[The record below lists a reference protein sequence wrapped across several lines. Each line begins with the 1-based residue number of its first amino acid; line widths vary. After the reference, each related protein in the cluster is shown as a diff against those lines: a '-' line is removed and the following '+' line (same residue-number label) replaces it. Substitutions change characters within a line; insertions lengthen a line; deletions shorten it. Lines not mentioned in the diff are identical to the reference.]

1 MRTFAIS
8 AMGLD
13 RPGIIAAV
21 AEPLAAHGVNVTDSH
36 MGILRGHF
44 SLTILGTAPDGADPT
59 VLERDLGDVAARLN
73 LEAVTVRV
81 VADAP
86 AEAECPTHA
95 VTVHGADHPGI
106 LAAITAA
113 LAAEN
118 ANVCDL
124 QTRLTAD
131 VWVMSLKAAVP
142 DASRLESRLAAVAS
156 QQGVEVVMRATEG
169 S

>member
-8 AMGLD
+8 AMGRD

-44 SLTILGTAPDGADPT
+44 ALTILGTAPEGADPA
-59 VLERDLGDVAARLN
+59 VLERDLGDVAARLG
-73 LEAVTVRV
+73 LEAVTVRAV
-81 VADAP
+81 PDAP

-95 VTVHGADHPGI
+95 ITVHGADHPGI
-106 LAAITAA
+106 LAAVTAA

-131 VWVMSLKAAVP
+131 VWVMSLQAAVP

-156 QQGVEVVMRATEG
+156 QQGVEVVMRPAEG